1 MIAKSLVVIISLTLC
16 VFGSEPVAFIKNL
29 QGNAT
34 LKRGAASQPTQKG
47 EYLFNGDRIETA
59 KNANIGISFN
69 DGTRVAVGPES
80 LFVIDNYL
88 FKPSQKTFQFDVN
101 LSKGKTATASGMTGN
116 AESPSMALD
125 GNESTKWC
133 QNIVS
138 DKWLMID
145 LGSSMEICEYLV
157 KHGGIESVN
166 YITKDFKI
174 QRLEET
180 QWIDVDVITGN
191 TLNPTSRSVTPF
203 TAQKV
208 RLYITNSGVD
218 NAARIY
224 EFQLFGHNTAEINE
238 IISNEKPSI
247 FISPNPV
254 TTESFEV
261 QLSGFND
268 DTEVLVTIADSN
280 GREVYRSKRNNSSSL
295 TLTLKNRISNG
306 VFYVTVRGKQKV
318 ATKQLLG
325 Q

>member
-1 MIAKSLVVIISLTLC
+1 
-16 VFGSEPVAFIKNL
+16 
-29 QGNAT
+29 
-34 LKRGAASQPTQKG
+34 
-47 EYLFNGDRIETA
+47 
-59 KNANIGISFN
+59 
-69 DGTRVAVGPES
+69 
-80 LFVIDNYL
+80 
-88 FKPSQKTFQFDVN
+88 
-101 LSKGKTATASGMTGN
+101 
-116 AESPSMALD
+116 
-125 GNESTKWC
+125 
-133 QNIVS
+133 
-138 DKWLMID
+138 MID

-174 QRLEET
+174 QRLEGT

-191 TLNPTSRSVTPF
+191 TLNTTSRSVTPF

-208 RLYITNSGVD
+208 RLYITNSGSD

-224 EFQLFGHNTAEINE
+224 EFQLFGHNTTEINE